1 MHPGAP
7 LARAPR
13 PWNPLQQGPRCSAE
27 ACVGQLSDFPFEPW
41 LLDGLRRARRL
52 VLMTHVGPDADGL
65 GAQLAFARAA
75 ELAGKQVH
83 IANEDPCPARYAWMD
98 PRGRIAA
105 FDPQADKVQG
115 ADLALIFDAHEV
127 ERAQRPARR
136 ALELGVP
143 LWVVDHH
150 PCDAGKDVTGL
161 IAVDFSSSGEL
172 VWRLIQALGWP
183 VDAEVA
189 AAVYAAIAFDTG
201 SFRFVRN
208 QPGTFEVA
216 AELLRTGMDANPIQ
230 EALFASRPRDE
241 LILLGRVIDRVRF
254 AGQNRIAWALLGDE
268 VSAGLQVAGDA
279 LGELIPT
286 LIGIDGVLIA
296 AMVKPGRQAGEWKV
310 SLRSKA
316 AVKVGYV
323 MRALGGGG
331 HDHAAGATLYGDPLP
346 QLQAVLLELEKALAD
361 QVDGPAAAAA
371 E

>member
-1 MHPGAP
+1 M
-7 LARAPR
+7 RR
-13 PWNPLQQGPRCSAE
+13 
-27 ACVGQLSDFPFEPW
+27 LSDFPFEPW
-41 LLDGLRRARRL
+41 LLEGLRRAERL

-83 IANEDPCPARYAWMD
+83 IVNEDPCPARYGWLD
-98 PRGRIAA
+98 PRRRIGCYSDGAEWLQ
-105 FDPQADKVQG
+105 QADM
-115 ADLALIFDAHEV
+115 ALIFDANEV

-136 ALELGVP
+136 AVELGLP
-143 LWVVDHH
+143 LWVIDHH
-150 PCDAGKDVTGL
+150 PCAAELQVQGL

-172 VWRLIQALGWP
+172 VWHLVKALGWP

-189 AAVYAAIAFDTG
+189 AAVYAAISFDTG

-208 QPGTFEVA
+208 QARTFEVA

-230 EALFASRPRDE
+230 EALFASRPRAE
-241 LILLGRVIDRVRF
+241 LLLLGRVIDQVRF
-254 AGQNRIAWALLGDE
+254 AGSGRIAWALLTEGIT
-268 VSAGLQVAGDA
+268 AGLEVADDA
-279 LGELIPT
+279 LGEVIPT

-296 AMVKPGRQAGEWKV
+296 AMIKPGRQPGEWKI

-331 HDHAAGATLYGDPLP
+331 HDHAAGATLYGEPLP
-346 QLQAVLLELEKALAD
+346 QLLQVVAELEHALAQ
-361 QVDGPAAAAA
+361 QVDHATAV
-371 E
+371 